1 MICQTIKSGIE
12 CGFMTKKG
20 CGFNGGS
27 CNMIIAQC
35 EGCGK
40 VVACVT
46 GNYCRFILIRR
57 ENGGPGNVQ
66 RPPISRLK

>member
-27 CNMIIAQC
+27 
-35 EGCGK
+35 
-40 VVACVT
+40 
-46 GNYCRFILIRR
+46 L
-57 ENGGPGNVQ
+57 PGDH
-66 RPPISRLK
+66 R